1 MNKVVSFLFI
11 AFLLISCSE
20 YQKALKSDDV
30 AVKSEAANKMFV
42 AFNEKDGF
50 IEVK

>member
-30 AVKSEAANKMFV
+30 AVKSEAANKMY
-42 AFNEKDGF
+42 DG
-50 IEVK
+50 IADCLKKIIKN

>member
-30 AVKSEAANKMFV
+30 AIKNEAANKMYEAGKYV
-42 AFNEKDGF
+42 
-50 IEVK
+50 